1 VNIKTAPT
9 AYGNLCSIF
18 YDITKKYA
26 PEREVD
32 FYASFMPVGQGRIL
46 EAMSG
51 SGRLQIPL
59 LQRGYVVDGVDNS
72 PIMLERCKQRCAQLQ
87 LTPELYLQSLEKLVL
102 PYKYITV
109 TIAVG
114 SFQLITDRSIALQ
127 SLKNIHAHMHKDG
140 NLLIDIFVPD
150 TTFTAPSTSIARID
164 NHSVIRNTTRYIF
177 DEQSKQ
183 ADAFCCYELIT
194 NGVVIQQENELI
206 QIVWYTYD
214 EFIRLLEEAGFDVI
228 KIYEESFR
236 QAGPSHIVH
245 ACPA

>member
-1 VNIKTAPT
+1 VDIKTTPT
-9 AYGNLCSIF
+9 AYGNLCSVF
-18 YDITKKYA
+18 YDLTKKYA
-26 PEREVD
+26 PEREVT
-32 FYASFMPVGQGRIL
+32 FYASFMPLGQGRIL

-72 PIMLERCKQRCAQLQ
+72 PIMLERCKERCAQLQ
-87 LTPELYLQSLEKLVL
+87 LTPKLYLQSLENLEL
-102 PYKYITV
+102 PHTYTTV

-127 SLKNIHAHMHKDG
+127 ALKNIHAHMHKDG

-164 NHSVIRNTTRYIF
+164 NHSVIRLTTRYLF
-177 DEQSKQ
+177 DEHEKR
-183 ADAFCCYELIT
+183 ADAFCCYELVT
-194 NGVVIQQENELI
+194 DGVVKQQENELI
-206 QIVWYTYD
+206 QIVWYTNN
-214 EFIRLLEEAGFDVI
+214 EFIGLLKEAGFDVI

-236 QAGPSHIVH
+236 QSGPSHIVH
-245 ACPA
+245 ARPT

>member
-1 VNIKTAPT
+1 MNIKTTPT

-18 YDITKKYA
+18 YDLTKKYA
-26 PEREVD
+26 PEREVA
-32 FYASFMPVGQGRIL
+32 FYASFMPLGQGRIL

-72 PIMLERCKQRCAQLQ
+72 SIMLERCKQRCVQLQ
-87 LTPELYLQSLEKLVL
+87 LTPELYLQSLEYLML
-102 PYKYITV
+102 PHTYTTV

-127 SLKNIHAHMHKDG
+127 ALKNIHTHMHKSG
-140 NLLIDIFVPD
+140 SLLIDIFVPD
-150 TTFTAPSTSIARID
+150 TTCTVPSTSIARID
-164 NHSVIRNTTRYIF
+164 NHSVIRHTTRYIF
-177 DEQSKQ
+177 DEQEKR
-183 ADAFCCYELIT
+183 ADAFCRYELIT
-194 NGVVIQQENELI
+194 DGVIKQQENELI

-214 EFIRLLEEAGFDVI
+214 EFIGLLKEAGFEAI

-236 QAGPSHIVH
+236 QSGPSHIVH
-245 ACPA
+245 ARKT